1 MFTNTH
7 ALAKVFR
14 LPFCDILAQNA
25 TRRLKLRH
33 AKGDGAQFIVLSL
46 PNSWFNAV
54 GRLDDYSISQLR
66 KIAYLNRSVSVGNS
80 TGALH
85 NPYSLR
91 TRTVITAF
99 AGVRIGA
106 LYSRA
111 DAATLPPRA
120 RGSLP
125 SRV

>member
-54 GRLDDYSISQLR
+54 GRLDDYSISQPR
-66 KIAYLNRSVSVGNS
+66 KITYLIGPVSVGNR

-85 NPYSLR
+85 NPCSLR
-91 TRTVITAF
+91 TRTVRTTF
-99 AGVRIGA
+99 AGVRMGA

-111 DAATLPPRA
+111 DGATLPPRA